1 MSIGE
6 YKAISPVFEDDI
18 YDAISL
24 KTCVSK
30 RNTIGA
36 PGEEAM
42 KQVLAINEEYLKNLY
57 FLKGVNLMNK
67 TTKAKYDL
75 ATRML
80 KVDISIDEV
89 ALMSGLT
96 IDEIEKLK
104 AGIEPEEI
112 IDEAAFAEK
121 ALKGKDK

>member
-1 MSIGE
+1 
-6 YKAISPVFEDDI
+6 
-18 YDAISL
+18 
-24 KTCVSK
+24 
-30 RNTIGA
+30 
-36 PGEEAM
+36 
-42 KQVLAINEEYLKNLY
+42 
-57 FLKGVNLMNK
+57 MNK

-112 IDEAAFAEK
+112 IDEAAFADES
-121 ALKGKDK
+121 LKGKDK

>member
-1 MSIGE
+1 
-6 YKAISPVFEDDI
+6 
-18 YDAISL
+18 
-24 KTCVSK
+24 
-30 RNTIGA
+30 
-36 PGEEAM
+36 
-42 KQVLAINEEYLKNLY
+42 
-57 FLKGVNLMNK
+57 MNK

-80 KVDISIDEV
+80 KGDISIDEV

-112 IDEAAFAEK
+112 IDEVAFAEK

>member
-1 MSIGE
+1 
-6 YKAISPVFEDDI
+6 
-18 YDAISL
+18 
-24 KTCVSK
+24 
-30 RNTIGA
+30 
-36 PGEEAM
+36 
-42 KQVLAINEEYLKNLY
+42 
-57 FLKGVNLMNK
+57 MNK

-112 IDEAAFAEK
+112 IDEAAFVEK

>member
-1 MSIGE
+1 
-6 YKAISPVFEDDI
+6 
-18 YDAISL
+18 
-24 KTCVSK
+24 
-30 RNTIGA
+30 
-36 PGEEAM
+36 
-42 KQVLAINEEYLKNLY
+42 
-57 FLKGVNLMNK
+57 MNK

-112 IDEAAFAEK
+112 IDEVAFAEK
-121 ALKGKDK
+121 ALKVKDK

>member
-1 MSIGE
+1 M
-6 YKAISPVFEDDI
+6 
-18 YDAISL
+18 
-24 KTCVSK
+24 K
-30 RNTIGA
+30 RWL
-36 PGEEAM
+36 
-42 KQVLAINEEYLKNLY
+42 LAAAC
-57 FLKGVNLMNK
+57 GVVA
-67 TTKAKYDL
+67 TKAKYDL

-80 KVDISIDEV
+80 KVDISVDEV

>member
-1 MSIGE
+1 M
-6 YKAISPVFEDDI
+6 
-18 YDAISL
+18 
-24 KTCVSK
+24 
-30 RNTIGA
+30 
-36 PGEEAM
+36 
-42 KQVLAINEEYLKNLY
+42 
-57 FLKGVNLMNK
+57 KGVNLMNK

-80 KVDISIDEV
+80 KVDISVDEV

-112 IDEAAFAEK
+112 IDEVAFAEK

>member
-1 MSIGE
+1 
-6 YKAISPVFEDDI
+6 
-18 YDAISL
+18 
-24 KTCVSK
+24 
-30 RNTIGA
+30 
-36 PGEEAM
+36 
-42 KQVLAINEEYLKNLY
+42 
-57 FLKGVNLMNK
+57 MNK

-75 ATRML
+75 ATRLL

-112 IDEAAFAEK
+112 IDEVAFAEK

>member
-1 MSIGE
+1 
-6 YKAISPVFEDDI
+6 
-18 YDAISL
+18 
-24 KTCVSK
+24 
-30 RNTIGA
+30 
-36 PGEEAM
+36 
-42 KQVLAINEEYLKNLY
+42 
-57 FLKGVNLMNK
+57 MNK
-67 TTKAKYDL
+67 TTKANYDL

-112 IDEAAFAEK
+112 IDEVAFAEK

>member
-1 MSIGE
+1 
-6 YKAISPVFEDDI
+6 
-18 YDAISL
+18 
-24 KTCVSK
+24 
-30 RNTIGA
+30 
-36 PGEEAM
+36 
-42 KQVLAINEEYLKNLY
+42 
-57 FLKGVNLMNK
+57 MNK
-67 TTKAKYDL
+67 TTKAKYGL

-112 IDEAAFAEK
+112 IDEVAFAEK

>member
-1 MSIGE
+1 
-6 YKAISPVFEDDI
+6 
-18 YDAISL
+18 
-24 KTCVSK
+24 
-30 RNTIGA
+30 
-36 PGEEAM
+36 
-42 KQVLAINEEYLKNLY
+42 
-57 FLKGVNLMNK
+57 MNK

-89 ALMSGLT
+89 AIMSGLT

-112 IDEAAFAEK
+112 IDEVAFAEK

>member
-1 MSIGE
+1 
-6 YKAISPVFEDDI
+6 
-18 YDAISL
+18 
-24 KTCVSK
+24 
-30 RNTIGA
+30 
-36 PGEEAM
+36 
-42 KQVLAINEEYLKNLY
+42 
-57 FLKGVNLMNK
+57 MNK

-80 KVDISIDEV
+80 KVDISVDEV

-112 IDEAAFAEK
+112 IDEVAFAEK

>member
-1 MSIGE
+1 M
-6 YKAISPVFEDDI
+6 
-18 YDAISL
+18 
-24 KTCVSK
+24 
-30 RNTIGA
+30 
-36 PGEEAM
+36 
-42 KQVLAINEEYLKNLY
+42 
-57 FLKGVNLMNK
+57 KGVNLMNK

-80 KVDISIDEV
+80 KVDISVDEV

-96 IDEIEKLK
+96 VEEIEKLK

-112 IDEAAFAEK
+112 IDEVAFAEK

>member
-1 MSIGE
+1 
-6 YKAISPVFEDDI
+6 
-18 YDAISL
+18 
-24 KTCVSK
+24 
-30 RNTIGA
+30 
-36 PGEEAM
+36 
-42 KQVLAINEEYLKNLY
+42 
-57 FLKGVNLMNK
+57 MNK

-112 IDEAAFAEK
+112 IDEAALAEK
-121 ALKGKDK
+121 ALKGEDK

>member
-1 MSIGE
+1 
-6 YKAISPVFEDDI
+6 
-18 YDAISL
+18 
-24 KTCVSK
+24 
-30 RNTIGA
+30 
-36 PGEEAM
+36 
-42 KQVLAINEEYLKNLY
+42 
-57 FLKGVNLMNK
+57 LKGVNLMNK

-112 IDEAAFAEK
+112 IDEVAFAEK

>member
-1 MSIGE
+1 MCHFRREGH
-6 YKAISPVFEDDI
+6 
-18 YDAISL
+18 L
-24 KTCVSK
+24 W
-30 RNTIGA
+30 
-36 PGEEAM
+36 
-42 KQVLAINEEYLKNLY
+42 
-57 FLKGVNLMNK
+57 
-67 TTKAKYDL
+67 KYDL

>member
-1 MSIGE
+1 
-6 YKAISPVFEDDI
+6 
-18 YDAISL
+18 
-24 KTCVSK
+24 
-30 RNTIGA
+30 
-36 PGEEAM
+36 
-42 KQVLAINEEYLKNLY
+42 
-57 FLKGVNLMNK
+57 MNK

-96 IDEIEKLK
+96 VEEIEKLK

-112 IDEAAFAEK
+112 IDEVAFAEK

>member
-1 MSIGE
+1 
-6 YKAISPVFEDDI
+6 
-18 YDAISL
+18 
-24 KTCVSK
+24 
-30 RNTIGA
+30 
-36 PGEEAM
+36 
-42 KQVLAINEEYLKNLY
+42 
-57 FLKGVNLMNK
+57 MNK

-80 KVDISIDEV
+80 KVDISVDEV

-112 IDEAAFAEK
+112 IRK
-121 ALKGKDK
+121 SNRIR